1 MFRPLF
7 FSARTLACGLFFLL
21 FLVTAN
27 AQFKA
32 AIQGTVSDANGGLI
46 PDAKIT
52 LKNTETGKTQEVTS
66 SAEGFYRISGL
77 APGMYELTVEKTG
90 YRKSL
95 SENVRV
101 GAENVQGVDILLEAG
116 DISASVTVTPEGET
130 RLDTENAN
138 EARGITTQ
146 EVRGLPQVGRDP
158 YELLRLTP
166 GIIGDSSRSSNGN
179 SVNLGGQSTGPGGSN
194 TSVFQTENQVQV
206 SANGQRVTSNNY
218 QVDGVSV
225 NSLGWGGAAVITP
238 NQESVKEVRILSS
251 TYTAEVG
258 RNSGAQI
265 EVVSQNGTNDLH
277 GSAFFKYD
285 SPGLNAV
292 NKFPGSTEATGR
304 VNRAFRNYG
313 GSVGGPLYLPRFG
326 EGGKSYYSGKN
337 RQFFFF
343 SFEGLRENLSSVT
356 FNQWVETPEFRN
368 YITSVR
374 PSSLAARLF
383 STPGIAPRIAGIV
396 SRACPSL
403 PPGSVCQQLPGGLD
417 IGSLNLSRPTGAFYG
432 FDTVINGSNQAGG
445 GLDGI
450 PDIQLVNLL
459 VPSQTRGQ
467 QYNVRLDFNR
477 GKDQYAVSTYFTKQ
491 NSLGG
496 ASNGRPIGDIPF
508 NPLNDAV
515 TVTWIRTISP
525 TMLNEARG
533 NFTRFAFNQV
543 SNSQTANFG
552 IPFFNV
558 FDFDTPIGNQ
568 FASIGANRAA
578 TTPGIFAQNTF
589 EVRDTVTKVF
599 GNQSVKVGGE
609 IRWEQDNNN
618 LSGGSRPLY
627 QFEKFFSFAN
637 DAPQLEAVDFDPVS
651 GGPVNGQRYFRTNA
665 YALFIQD
672 DWKFRPNLTLNLGLR
687 YEYFSPFREKQDRLS
702 NYILAGEGLTGI
714 VNGRV
719 VVTPDELYSSSKK
732 NFGPRLGFAYSPGR
746 FHDKMVLRGGFGI
759 SYNRLY
765 DNIFSDSRFN
775 PPFAASGFL
784 CCNDINNPT
793 AQPILYAFGANNSP
807 FSFPINPAFVN
818 KFNPA
823 TGAIIGIPVDVVGT
837 PRDVPTPYVY
847 NYSFEVQHSLP
858 FNLVASATYL
868 GSSSHKLVRTVDL
881 NRYYPGDTFD
891 RNRDRFQNVGSNLQP
906 CGATNPTCTAPHA
919 TGNPLFARIFFR
931 LPDVNANYNAL
942 IVRLTRNFS
951 KGFTFDGNYTFG
963 KSIDTQSFELGAQ
976 QTDPSIP
983 GLNRGPSD
991 YDVRH
996 NLVLSGLYSLPFFA
1010 GDKGTLAKVL
1020 GGFEIGGI
1028 VSAHSGFPWTPSVF
1042 GDEATDLSGDGF
1054 RPDRPLGYLGG
1065 AIEDPGNDDFIS
1077 GIFPRNASHPNGGP
1091 DYFITTGNGPAGIGR
1106 NSFRGPNYF
1115 TIDLSVTKTIGLPG
1129 FLGETSNFEI
1139 RANFF
1144 NVFNRLNLS
1153 PISQVSTNTDIG
1165 NVGSFG
1171 RATSGL
1177 AGRVVEFQGRLRF

>member
-1 MFRPLF
+1 MNRTTSPLV
-7 FSARTLACGLFFLL
+7 RIMMVGLFLL
-21 FLVTAN
+21 FVLGTAN

-32 AIQGTVSDANGGLI
+32 GVQGTVSDTGGGLV
-46 PDAKIT
+46 PEAKIT
-52 LKNTETGKTQEVTS
+52 LTSKETGKTQDTTS
-66 SAEGFYRISGL
+66 SSEGFYRVSGL
-77 APGMYELTVEKTG
+77 APGQYKLTVEKAG
-90 YRKSL
+90 YRQKIFDDVAVNA
-95 SENVRV
+95 ETVRGLDV
-101 GAENVQGVDILLEAG
+101 VLEPG
-116 DISASVTVTPEGET
+116 DVAASVTVTSEGEAQ
-130 RLDTENAN
+130 LETENAN
-138 EARGITTQ
+138 ERRGITTQ

-166 GIIGDSSRSSNGN
+166 GVIGDSSRSSNGN
-179 SVNLGGQSTGPGGSN
+179 AVYLGGQSTGPGGSN

-206 SANGQRVTSNNY
+206 SANGQRVTSNNF

-265 EVVSQNGTNDLH
+265 EVVSQNGTNQFH

-292 NKFPGSTEATGR
+292 NKFPGSTKDTGR

-313 GSVGGPLYLPRFG
+313 GSIGGPLYLPRFG
-326 EGGKSYYSGKN
+326 EGGKSYYSGKD

-356 FNQWVETPEFRN
+356 FNQPIETSAFRN
-368 YITSVR
+368 YIIANR
-374 PSSLAARLF
+374 PNSLAARLF
-383 STPGIAPRIAGIV
+383 ATPGIVPRIASIRSV
-396 SRACPSL
+396 PCPGL

-417 IGSLNLSRPTGAFYG
+417 IGSLTPGRPTGAYYG
-432 FDTVINGSNQAGG
+432 FDTVITGSNQAGG

-450 PDIQLVNLL
+450 PDIQFADLF
-459 VPSQTRGQ
+459 VPTQTRGQ
-467 QYNVRLDFNR
+467 QYNARLDFNR
-477 GKDQYAVSTYFTKQ
+477 GKNQYAVSTYFTKQ
-491 NSLGG
+491 KSLGG
-496 ASNGRPIGDIPF
+496 ASNGRPIGDLPF
-508 NPLNDAV
+508 NPLNEAV

-525 TMLNEARG
+525 TLLNEARG

-543 SNSQTANFG
+543 ANVQTANFG
-552 IPFFNV
+552 IPQFNI
-558 FDFDTPIGNQ
+558 FDFDTPVRCCM
-568 FASIGANRAA
+568 SIGANRAS
-578 TTPGIFAQNTF
+578 TTPGIFAQNTYEF
-589 EVRDTVTKVF
+589 RDTLTKAMD
-599 GNQSVKVGGE
+599 NHSIKIGGE
-609 IRWEQDNNN
+609 FRKEQDNNN

-627 QFEKFFSFAN
+627 QFAGFWNFAN
-637 DAPQLEAVDFDPVS
+637 DAPQLEQVDFDPIT

-665 YALFIQD
+665 YALFVQD

-687 YEYFSPFREKQDRLS
+687 YEYFTPFKEKQNRLS
-702 NYILAGEGLTGI
+702 NYILGGEGLTGI

-719 VVTPDELYSSSKK
+719 VVTPDQLYSTSKK
-732 NFGPRLGFAYSPGR
+732 NFSPRIGFAYSPGR
-746 FHDKMVLRGGFGI
+746 FHDKAVLRGGFGI

-784 CCNDINNPT
+784 CCNDIGNPT

-818 KFNPA
+818 KFDPV
-823 TGAIIGIPVDVVGT
+823 TGAIRGVLVDVVGT
-837 PRDVPTPYVY
+837 PPQMPTPYVY
-847 NYSFEVQHSLP
+847 NYSMEVQYNLP
-858 FNLVASATYL
+858 FRLVASATYL

-891 RNRDRFQNVGSNLQP
+891 FNRDRFQNVGSDGQP
-906 CGATNPTCTAPHA
+906 CGSTNPTCTAPHA
-919 TGNPLFARIFFR
+919 TGNALFSRILFR

-942 IVRLTRNFS
+942 IVRLTRNLS

-983 GLNRGPSD
+983 GFNRGPSD

-996 NLVLSGLYSLPFFA
+996 NLVLSGLYNLPFFA
-1010 GDKGTLAKVL
+1010 HDKGTLGRVL
-1020 GGFEIGGI
+1020 GGFEIDGI
-1028 VSAHSGFPWTPSVF
+1028 VTAHSGFPWTPSVF
-1042 GDEATDLSGDGF
+1042 GDEARDLNGDGF

-1065 AIEDPGNDDFIS
+1065 AIENPGNQDFIN
-1077 GIFPRNASHPNGGP
+1077 GIFPRNSAHPNGGP
-1091 DYFITTGNGPAGIGR
+1091 DYFIITGHGPAGIGR
-1106 NSFRGPNYF
+1106 NSFRGPKYF
-1115 TIDLSVTKTIGLPG
+1115 SVDMSVAKTIGLPG

-1139 RANFF
+1139 RANAF
-1144 NVFNRLNLS
+1144 NVFNRLNLA
-1153 PISQVSTNTDIG
+1153 PIGQVSPSTDIQ
-1165 NVGSFG
+1165 NTGSFG
-1171 RATSGL
+1171 RSTSGL
-1177 AGRVVEFQGRLRF
+1177 AGRVVELQGRLRF

>member
-1 MFRPLF
+1 M
-7 FSARTLACGLFFLL
+7 T
-21 FLVTAN
+21 TQ

-32 AIQGTVSDANGGLI
+32 GIQGTVTDSTGGLV
-46 PDAKIT
+46 PEAKIT
-52 LKNTETGKTQEVTS
+52 LTSKETAKTQETTS
-66 SAEGFYRISGL
+66 SSEGFYRLSSL
-77 APGMYELTVEKTG
+77 APGQYKLTVEKSG
-90 YRKSL
+90 YKQKIFDDVTVSA
-95 SENVRV
+95 ETVR
-101 GAENVQGVDILLEAG
+101 GLDVQLEPG
-116 DISASVTVTPEGET
+116 DVTASVTVTSQGEAQ
-130 RLDTENAN
+130 LETENAN
-138 EARGITTQ
+138 ERRGLTTQ

-166 GIIGDSSRSSNGN
+166 GVIGDSSRSSNGN
-179 SVNLGGQSTGPGGSN
+179 AVYLGGQSTGPGGSN

-238 NQESVKEVRILSS
+238 NQESVKEVRVLSS
-251 TYTAEVG
+251 NYTAEVG

-265 EVVSQNGTNDLH
+265 EVVSQNGTNQFH

-304 VNRAFRNYG
+304 VNRAFRNFG
-313 GSVGGPLYLPRFG
+313 GSIGGPLYLPRFG
-326 EGGKSYYSGKN
+326 EGGKSYFSGKD

-343 SFEGLRENLSSVT
+343 SFEGLRENLSSVS
-356 FNQWVETPEFRN
+356 FNQPIETAAFRS
-368 YITSVR
+368 YIIANR
-374 PSSLAARLF
+374 PNSLAARLF
-383 STPGIAPRIAGIV
+383 STPGIAPRIAGLR
-396 SRACPSL
+396 SATCPSL

-417 IGSLNLSRPTGAFYG
+417 IGSLNLSRPTGAYYG
-432 FDTVINGSNQAGG
+432 FNTVINGSNQSGG

-450 PDIQLVNLL
+450 PDIQFADLF
-459 VPSQTRGQ
+459 VPSKTRGQ

-477 GKDQYAVSTYFTKQ
+477 GKNQYAVSTYFTKQ

-543 SNSQTANFG
+543 ANAQTANFG
-552 IPFFNV
+552 IPQFNI
-558 FDFDTPIGNQ
+558 FDFDTPVRCCM
-568 FASIGANRAA
+568 SIGANRAA
-578 TTPGIFAQNTF
+578 TTPGIFAQNTYEF
-589 EVRDTVTKVF
+589 RDTLTKAT
-599 GNQSVKVGGE
+599 GNHSLKLGGE
-609 IRWEQDNNN
+609 IRKEQDNNN

-627 QFEKFFSFAN
+627 QFAGFFNFAN
-637 DAPQLEAVDFDPVS
+637 DAPQLEAVDFDPIT

-672 DWKFRPNLTLNLGLR
+672 DWKFRPNLTFNLGLR
-687 YEYFSPFREKQDRLS
+687 YEYFAPFKEKEHRLS
-702 NYILAGEGLTGI
+702 NYILAGDGLPGI

-719 VVTPDELYSSSKK
+719 AVTPDRLFSASKK
-732 NFGPRLGFAYSPGR
+732 NFGPRIGFAYSPSR
-746 FHDKMVLRGGFGI
+746 FHDNAVLRGGFGI
-759 SYNRLY
+759 GYNRLY

-784 CCNDINNPT
+784 CCNDLGNPT
-793 AQPILYAFGANNSP
+793 AQPILYAFGASNSP

-818 KFNPA
+818 KFDPA
-823 TGAIIGIPVDVVGT
+823 TGAIRGVLVDVVGT
-837 PRDVPTPYVY
+837 PQHVSTPYVY
-847 NYSFEVQHSLP
+847 NYSLEGQYNLP
-858 FNLVASATYL
+858 FRFVVSATYL

-881 NRYYPGDTFD
+881 NRFFPGDTFD
-891 RNRDRFQNVGSNLQP
+891 RNRDRFQNVGSNGQP
-906 CGATNPTCTAPHA
+906 CGATNPTCSAPHP
-919 TGNPLFARIFFR
+919 TGNALFSRIFFR

-942 IVRLTRNFS
+942 IVRLTRRLS

-983 GLNRGPSD
+983 SLNRGPSD

-996 NLVLSGLYSLPFFA
+996 NLVLSGLYNLPFFA
-1010 GDKGTLAKVL
+1010 HNKGALGKVL
-1020 GGFEIGGI
+1020 GGFEIDGI
-1028 VSAHSGFPWTPSVF
+1028 LTAHSGFPWTPSVF

-1054 RPDRPLGYLGG
+1054 RPDRPLAYLGG
-1065 AIEDPGNDDFIS
+1065 AIQNPGNQDFIN
-1077 GIFPRNASHPNGGP
+1077 GIFPRNSMHPNGGP
-1091 DYFITTGNGPAGIGR
+1091 DYFIITGNGPAGIGR

-1115 TIDLSVTKTIGLPG
+1115 SVDMSVAKTIGLPG
-1129 FLGETSNFEI
+1129 FLGENSNLEL

-1144 NVFNRLNLS
+1144 NLFNRLNLA
-1153 PISQVSTNTDIG
+1153 PITQVSPSTDIQNTG
-1165 NVGSFG
+1165 NFG
-1171 RATSGL
+1171 RSTSGL

>member
-1 MFRPLF
+1 MN
-7 FSARTLACGLFFLL
+7 RTTFGFIRVLLCGLFLL
-21 FLVTAN
+21 FAVGSAN

-32 AIQGTVSDANGGLI
+32 SIQGTVTDTALGLI
-46 PDAKIT
+46 PEAKVT
-52 LKNTETGKTQEVTS
+52 LTNTETGRAQEVTTS
-66 SAEGFYRISGL
+66 SEGVYVISGL
-77 APGMYELTVEKTG
+77 APGKYTLITEKAG
-90 YRKSL
+90 YMKSVL
-95 SENVRV
+95 MSVTI
-101 GAENVQGVDILLEAG
+101 GAENVQGIDIMLEAG
-116 DISASVTVTPEGET
+116 EITASVTVSDEISQQLE
-130 RLDTENAN
+130 TENAN
-138 EARGITTQ
+138 ETRGISTQ

-166 GIIGDSSRSSNGN
+166 GIIGDGSRSSNGN

-265 EVVSQNGTNDLH
+265 QVVSQNGTNEFH

-292 NKFPGSTEATGR
+292 NKFPGSTTATGR

-313 GSVGGPLYLPRFG
+313 GSIGGPLYLPRFG
-326 EGGKSYYSGKN
+326 EGGKSYTSGKD
-337 RQFFFF
+337 RQWFFF

-356 FNQWVETPEFRN
+356 FNQPIETAAFRS
-368 YITSVR
+368 YIIAVR
-374 PSSLAARLF
+374 PNSLAARLF
-383 STPGIAPRIAGIV
+383 STPGIEPRIAGP
-396 SRACPSL
+396 RATVCPSL

-432 FDTVINGSNQAGG
+432 FNEVINGSNQAGG

-450 PDIQLVNLL
+450 PDIQFVDLF
-459 VPSQTRGQ
+459 VPTQTRGQ

-477 GKDQYAVSTYFTKQ
+477 GKNQYAVSTYFTKQ
-491 NSLGG
+491 KSFGG
-496 ASNGRPIGDIPF
+496 ATNGRPLGDIPF
-508 NPLNDAV
+508 NPLNNAV

-533 NFTRFAFNQV
+533 NFTRFAFDQV
-543 SNSQTANFG
+543 ANSQTANFG
-552 IPFFNV
+552 IPRFNI
-558 FDFDTPIGNQ
+558 FDFDTPIRNG
-568 FASIGANRAA
+568 FTIGAPRSA
-578 TTPGIFAQNTF
+578 TTPGIFAQNTYEF
-589 EVRDTVTKVF
+589 RDTLTKVF
-599 GNQSVKVGGE
+599 GNQSVKIGGE
-609 IRWEQDNNN
+609 IRREQDNNN
-618 LSGGSRPLY
+618 LSGGSRPLN
-627 QFEKFFSFAN
+627 QFAGFWNFAN
-637 DAPQLEAVDFDPVS
+637 DAVQFQEIDFDPVT

-672 DWKFRPNLTLNLGLR
+672 DWKFRPNLTINLGLR
-687 YEYFSPFREKQDRLS
+687 WEYFTPFKEKEDRLS
-702 NYILAGEGLTGI
+702 NYVLAGEGLAGI

-719 VVTPDELYSSSKK
+719 VTTPDQLFSTSKK
-732 NFGPRLGFAYSPGR
+732 NFAPRIGVAYSPAM
-746 FHDKMVLRGGFGI
+746 FHDKAVVRAGFGI

-775 PPFAASGFL
+775 PPFAASAGL
-784 CCNDINNPT
+784 CCNDLGNPT
-793 AQPILYAFGANNSP
+793 SQPILYAFGSSNSP

-818 KFNPA
+818 KFDPV
-823 TGAIIGIPVDVVGT
+823 TGAINGVLVDVVGT
-837 PRDVPTPYVY
+837 PPHMSTPYVY
-847 NYSFEVQHSLP
+847 NYSLELQYSLP
-858 FNLVASATYL
+858 FRLVASATYL

-881 NRYYPGDTFD
+881 NRFYPGDTFD
-891 RNRDRFQNVGSNLQP
+891 FNRDRFQNVGSNGLP
-906 CGATNPTCTAPHA
+906 CGPTNSTCTAPHA
-919 TGNPLFARIFFR
+919 TGNALFNRIFFR

-942 IVRLTRNFS
+942 IVRLTRNFA

-983 GLNRGPSD
+983 ELNRGPSD

-996 NLVLSGLYSLPFFA
+996 NLVLSALYNLPFFA
-1010 GDKGTLAKVL
+1010 GNRSVLGKLL
-1020 GGFEIGGI
+1020 GGFEVSGI
-1028 VSAHSGFPWTPSVF
+1028 VTYHTGFPWTPSVF
-1042 GDEATDLSGDGF
+1042 GVEARDLSGDGF

-1065 AIEDPGNDDFIS
+1065 AIENPDNDDFIS
-1077 GIFPRNASHPNGGP
+1077 GIFPRDAAHPNGGP
-1091 DYFITTGNGPAGIGR
+1091 DYFTINGHGDAGIGR
-1106 NSFRGPNYF
+1106 NSFRGPKYF
-1115 TIDLSVTKTIGLPG
+1115 SVDMSVAKTIG
-1129 FLGETSNFEI
+1129 LGETSNFEI

-1144 NVFNRLNLS
+1144 NIFNKLNLA
-1153 PISQVSTNTDIG
+1153 PIGQLSTSTDIQSG
-1165 NVGSFG
+1165 DFG
-1171 RATSGL
+1171 RSVSGL
-1177 AGRVVEFQGRLRF
+1177 AGRVIEFQGRLRF

>member
-1 MFRPLF
+1 MKDIRF
-7 FSARTLACGLFFLL
+7 TLLRVMVCGLVLL
-21 FLVTAN
+21 AAMVTAQ

-32 AIQGTVSDANGGLI
+32 GIQGTVSDSGGGLV
-46 PDAKIT
+46 PEAKIT
-52 LKNTETGKTQEVTS
+52 LTSKETGKTQDTTS
-66 SAEGFYRISGL
+66 SPEGFYRLSGL
-77 APGMYELTVEKTG
+77 APGQYKLTVEKAG
-90 YRKSL
+90 YKQKIFDDL
-95 SENVRV
+95 AVNAETVRGLDV
-101 GAENVQGVDILLEAG
+101 ELEPG
-116 DISASVTVTPEGET
+116 DVAASVTVTSEGEAQ
-130 RLDTENAN
+130 LETENAN
-138 EARGITTQ
+138 ERRGITTQ
-146 EVRGLPQVGRDP
+146 EVRSLPQFGRDP

-179 SVNLGGQSTGPGGSN
+179 AVNLGGQSTGPGGSN

-265 EVVSQNGTNDLH
+265 EVVSQNGTNQYH

-292 NKFPGSTEATGR
+292 NKFPGSTQATGR

-326 EGGKSYYSGKN
+326 EGGKSYYSGKD

-343 SFEGLRENLSSVT
+343 SFEGLRENLSSVS
-356 FNQWVETPEFRN
+356 FNQPIETSAFRS
-368 YITSVR
+368 YIIANR
-374 PSSLAARLF
+374 PNSLAARLF
-383 STPGIAPRIAGIV
+383 GTPGIAPRIAGLR
-396 SRACPSL
+396 STTCPGL

-417 IGSLNLSRPTGAFYG
+417 FGSLNLSRPTGAYYG
-432 FDTVINGSNQAGG
+432 FNTVIDGSNQAGG

-450 PDIQLVNLL
+450 PDIQFADLL

-477 GKDQYAVSTYFTKQ
+477 GKNQYAVSTYFTKQ

-525 TMLNEARG
+525 TTLNEARG

-543 SNSQTANFG
+543 ANTQTANFG
-552 IPFFNV
+552 IPQFNI
-558 FDFDTPIGNQ
+558 FDFDTPVRCCM
-568 FASIGANRAA
+568 SIGANRAA
-578 TTPGIFAQNTF
+578 TTPGIFAQNTYEF
-589 EVRDTVTKVF
+589 RDTLTKAM
-599 GNQSVKVGGE
+599 GNQSVKLGGE
-609 IRWEQDNNN
+609 IRREQDNNN

-627 QFEKFFSFAN
+627 QFAGFWNFAN
-637 DAPQLEAVDFDPVS
+637 DAPQLEQVDFDPIT

-665 YALFIQD
+665 YAIFVQD

-687 YEYFSPFREKQDRLS
+687 YEYFTPFKEKQDRLS
-702 NYILAGEGLTGI
+702 NYILPGEGLTGI

-719 VVTPDELYSSSKK
+719 AVTPDQLFSASKK
-732 NFGPRLGFAYSPGR
+732 NFGPRIGFAYSPEM
-746 FHDKMVLRGGFGI
+746 FHDKAVLRGGFGI

-784 CCNDINNPT
+784 CCNDIGNPT
-793 AQPILYAFGANNSP
+793 AQPILYAFGASNSP

-818 KFNPA
+818 KFDPA
-823 TGAIIGIPVDVVGT
+823 TGAIRGVLVDVVGT
-837 PRDVPTPYVY
+837 PPHVPTPYVY
-847 NYSFEVQHSLP
+847 NYSLEAQYSLP
-858 FNLVASATYL
+858 FRLVASATYM

-891 RNRDRFQNVGSNLQP
+891 RNRDRFQNVGSNGQP
-906 CGATNPTCTAPHA
+906 CGSTNPTCSAPHA
-919 TGNPLFARIFFR
+919 TGNALFSRLLFR

-942 IVRLTRNFS
+942 VVRLTRNFS

-996 NLVLSGLYSLPFFA
+996 NLVLSGLYNLPFFA
-1010 GDKGTLAKVL
+1010 GNKGALGELL
-1020 GGFEIGGI
+1020 GGFEIDGI
-1028 VSAHSGFPWTPSVF
+1028 LTAHSGFPWTPSVF

-1054 RPDRPLGYLGG
+1054 RPDRPLAYLGG
-1065 AIEDPGNDDFIS
+1065 AIENPGNQDFIN
-1077 GIFPRNASHPNGGP
+1077 GIFPRNSSHPNGGP
-1091 DYFITTGNGPAGIGR
+1091 DYFIITGNGPAGIGR

-1115 TIDLSVTKTIGLPG
+1115 SVDMSVAKTIGLPG
-1129 FLGETSNFEI
+1129 FLSETSNFEV

-1144 NVFNRLNLS
+1144 NIFNRLNLA
-1153 PISQVSTNTDIG
+1153 PIGQVSPSTDIQNTG
-1165 NVGSFG
+1165 NFG
-1171 RATSGL
+1171 RSTSGL

>member
-1 MFRPLF
+1 MN
-7 FSARTLACGLFFLL
+7 RTKSSFVSILVCGLFIL
-21 FLVTAN
+21 FTVATAN

-32 AIQGTVSDANGGLI
+32 AIQGTVSDTSGGLV
-46 PDAKIT
+46 PEAKIT
-52 LKNTETGKTQEVTS
+52 LTSKETGKTQDTTS
-66 SAEGFYRISGL
+66 GSEGFYRLSGL
-77 APGMYELTVEKTG
+77 APGQYKLTVEKAG
-90 YRKSL
+90 YKQKIFDDVAVS
-95 SENVRV
+95 
-101 GAENVQGVDILLEAG
+101 AETARGLDVELEPG
-116 DISASVTVTPEGET
+116 DVAASVTVTSEGEAQ
-130 RLDTENAN
+130 LETENAS
-138 EARGITTQ
+138 ERRGITTQ
-146 EVRGLPQVGRDP
+146 EVRSLPQFGRDP

-179 SVNLGGQSTGPGGSN
+179 AVSLGGQSTGPGGSN

-265 EVVSQNGTNDLH
+265 EVVSQNGTNQFH

-292 NKFPGSTEATGR
+292 NKFPGSTQATGR

-313 GSVGGPLYLPRFG
+313 GSIGGPLYLPRFG
-326 EGGKSYYSGKN
+326 EGGKSYESGKD

-343 SFEGLRENLSSVT
+343 SFEGLRENLSSVS
-356 FNQWVETPEFRN
+356 FNQPIETAAFRS
-368 YITSVR
+368 YIIANR
-374 PSSLAARLF
+374 PNSLAARLF
-383 STPGIAPRIAGIV
+383 STPGIAPRIAGLR
-396 SRACPSL
+396 STTCPGL

-417 IGSLNLSRPTGAFYG
+417 FGSLNLSRPTGAYYG
-432 FDTVINGSNQAGG
+432 FNTVIDGSNQAGG

-450 PDIQLVNLL
+450 PDIQFADLL

-477 GKDQYAVSTYFTKQ
+477 GKNQYAVSTYFTKQ

-525 TMLNEARG
+525 TTLNEARG

-543 SNSQTANFG
+543 SNTQTANFG
-552 IPFFNV
+552 IPQFNI
-558 FDFDTPIGNQ
+558 FDFDTPVRCCM
-568 FASIGANRAA
+568 SIGANRAA
-578 TTPGIFAQNTF
+578 TTPGIFAQNTYEF
-589 EVRDTVTKVF
+589 RDTLTKAM
-599 GNQSVKVGGE
+599 GNQSLKLGGE
-609 IRWEQDNNN
+609 IRREQDNNN

-627 QFEKFFSFAN
+627 QFAGFWNFAN
-637 DAPQLEAVDFDPVS
+637 DAPQLEQVDFDPIT

-665 YALFIQD
+665 YAIFVQD
-672 DWKFRPNLTLNLGLR
+672 DWKFRPNLTINLGLR
-687 YEYFSPFREKQDRLS
+687 YEYFTPFKEKQNRLS
-702 NYILAGEGLTGI
+702 NYILAGEGLAGI

-719 VVTPDELYSSSKK
+719 AVTPDELYSTSTK
-732 NFGPRLGFAYSPGR
+732 NFAPRIGFAYSPGR
-746 FHDKMVLRGGFGI
+746 FHDKAVLRGGFGI

-784 CCNDINNPT
+784 CCNDIGNPT
-793 AQPILYAFGANNSP
+793 GQPILYAFGANNSP
-807 FSFPINPAFVN
+807 FSYPINPAFVN
-818 KFNPA
+818 KFDPA
-823 TGAIIGIPVDVVGT
+823 TGAIRGVLVDVVGT
-837 PRDVPTPYVY
+837 PSHVSTPYVY
-847 NYSFEVQHSLP
+847 NYSMEAQYRLP
-858 FNLVASATYL
+858 FRLVASATYL

-891 RNRDRFQNVGSNLQP
+891 LNRDRFQNVGSNLQP
-906 CGATNPTCTAPHA
+906 CGPTNPTCTAPHA
-919 TGNPLFARIFFR
+919 TGNALFSRLLFR

-942 IVRLTRNFS
+942 IVRLTRNYS

-963 KSIDTQSFELGAQ
+963 KSLDTQSFELGAQ

-996 NLVLSGLYSLPFFA
+996 NLVLSGLYNLPFFA
-1010 GDKGTLAKVL
+1010 GNKGALGKVL
-1020 GGFEIGGI
+1020 GGFEIDGI
-1028 VSAHSGFPWTPSVF
+1028 VTAHSGYPWTPSVF
-1042 GDEATDLSGDGF
+1042 GDEARDLSGDGF

-1065 AIEDPGNDDFIS
+1065 AIQNPGNQDFIN
-1077 GIFPRNASHPNGGP
+1077 GIFPRNSSHPNGGP
-1091 DYFITTGNGPAGIGR
+1091 DYFIITGNGPAGIGR
-1106 NSFRGPNYF
+1106 NSFRGPKYF
-1115 TIDLSVTKTIGLPG
+1115 SVDMSVAKTIGLPG
-1129 FLGETSNFEI
+1129 LLSESSNFEV

-1144 NVFNRLNLS
+1144 NVFNRLNLA
-1153 PISQVSTNTDIG
+1153 PIGQVSPSTDIQNTG
-1165 NVGSFG
+1165 NFG
-1171 RATSGL
+1171 RSTSGL

>member
-1 MFRPLF
+1 MK
-7 FSARTLACGLFFLL
+7 RTANCLLRITVCGLILL
-21 FLVTAN
+21 SAMATAQ

-32 AIQGTVSDANGGLI
+32 GIQGTVSDSGGGLV
-46 PDAKIT
+46 PEAKIT
-52 LKNTETGKTQEVTS
+52 LTSKETGKTQDTTS
-66 SAEGFYRISGL
+66 SPEGFYRLSGL
-77 APGMYELTVEKTG
+77 APGQYKLTVEKAG
-90 YRKSL
+90 YKQKIFDDVAVNA
-95 SENVRV
+95 ETVRGLDV
-101 GAENVQGVDILLEAG
+101 ELEPG
-116 DISASVTVTPEGET
+116 DVAASVTVTSEGEAQ
-130 RLDTENAN
+130 LETENAN
-138 EARGITTQ
+138 ERRGITTQ
-146 EVRGLPQVGRDP
+146 EVRSLPQFGRDP

-166 GIIGDSSRSSNGN
+166 GIIGDSSRASNGN
-179 SVNLGGQSTGPGGSN
+179 AVSLGGQSTGPGGSN

-265 EVVSQNGTNDLH
+265 EVVSQNGTNQYH

-292 NKFPGSTEATGR
+292 NKFPGSTQATGR

-326 EGGKSYYSGKN
+326 EGGKSYYGGKD

-343 SFEGLRENLSSVT
+343 SFEGLRENLASVS
-356 FNQWVETPEFRN
+356 FNQPIETSAFRS
-368 YITSVR
+368 YIIANR
-374 PSSLAARLF
+374 PKSLAARLF
-383 STPGIAPRIAGIV
+383 GTPGIEPRIAGLR
-396 SRACPSL
+396 STTCPGL

-417 IGSLNLSRPTGAFYG
+417 FGSLNLSRPTGAYYG
-432 FDTVINGSNQAGG
+432 FNTVIDGSNQAGG

-450 PDIQLVNLL
+450 PDIQFADLL

-477 GKDQYAVSTYFTKQ
+477 GKNQYAVSTYFTKQ

-525 TMLNEARG
+525 TTLNEARG

-543 SNSQTANFG
+543 ANTQTANFG
-552 IPFFNV
+552 IPQFNI
-558 FDFDTPIGNQ
+558 FDFDTPVRCCM
-568 FASIGANRAA
+568 SIGANRAA
-578 TTPGIFAQNTF
+578 TTPGIFAQNTYEF
-589 EVRDTVTKVF
+589 RDTLTKAM
-599 GNQSVKVGGE
+599 GNQSVKLGGE
-609 IRWEQDNNN
+609 IRREQDNNN

-627 QFEKFFSFAN
+627 QFAGFWNFAN
-637 DAPQLEAVDFDPVS
+637 DAPQLEQVDFDPIT

-665 YALFIQD
+665 YAIFVQD

-687 YEYFSPFREKQDRLS
+687 YEYFTPFKEKQDRLS
-702 NYILAGEGLTGI
+702 NYILPGEGLTGI

-719 VVTPDELYSSSKK
+719 AVTPDQLFSASKK
-732 NFGPRLGFAYSPGR
+732 NFGPRIGFAYSPEM
-746 FHDKMVLRGGFGI
+746 FHDKAVLRGGFGI

-784 CCNDINNPT
+784 CCNDIGNPT

-818 KFNPA
+818 KFDPA
-823 TGAIIGIPVDVVGT
+823 TGAIRGVLVDVVGT
-837 PRDVPTPYVY
+837 PPHVPTPYVY
-847 NYSFEVQHSLP
+847 NYSLEAQYSLP
-858 FNLVASATYL
+858 FRLVASATYL

-891 RNRDRFQNVGSNLQP
+891 RNRDRFQNVGSNGQP
-906 CGATNPTCTAPHA
+906 CGPTNPTCTAPHA
-919 TGNPLFARIFFR
+919 TGNALFSRLLFR

-996 NLVLSGLYSLPFFA
+996 NLVLSGLYNLPFFA
-1010 GDKGTLAKVL
+1010 GNKGALGKLL
-1020 GGFEIGGI
+1020 GGFEIDGI
-1028 VSAHSGFPWTPSVF
+1028 LTAHSGFPWTPSVF

-1065 AIEDPGNDDFIS
+1065 AIENPGNQDFIN
-1077 GIFPRNASHPNGGP
+1077 GIFPRNSSHPNGGP
-1091 DYFITTGNGPAGIGR
+1091 DYFIITGNGPAGIGR

-1115 TIDLSVTKTIGLPG
+1115 SVDMSVAKTIGLPG
-1129 FLGETSNFEI
+1129 FLSETSNFEV

-1144 NVFNRLNLS
+1144 NIFNRLNLA
-1153 PISQVSTNTDIG
+1153 PIGQVSPSTDIQNTG
-1165 NVGSFG
+1165 NFG
-1171 RATSGL
+1171 RSTSGL